1 MKNKVPVQ
9 TALERASQLAYSLEN
24 ALRANKADYNYTL
37 EMVVKIKKLVK
48 QAEERVNLEHE
59 S

>member
-24 ALRANKADYNYTL
+24 TLRANKADYNYTL
-37 EMVVKIKKLVK
+37 EMVVKIKNQHLIPIKMYLP
-48 QAEERVNLEHE
+48 R
-59 S
+59 

>member
-24 ALRANKADYNYTL
+24 TLRANKADYNYTL
-37 EMVVKIKKLVK
+37 EMKL
-48 QAEERVNLEHE
+48 
-59 S
+59 SC

>member
-24 ALRANKADYNYTL
+24 TLRANKADYNYTL
-37 EMVVKIKKLVK
+37 EMVVKIKNLVK
-48 QAEERVNLEHE
+48 KAEEKVSLEYE